1 MSARNQR
8 NVFRNFDWLTIGL
21 YGVLVVLGL
30 LNIYS
35 TNYDPEAKTWL
46 SFATDPGR
54 QLIWMGICAVL
65 CVVILNIEGEF
76 FIRFSVITYLSVLLL
91 LVLVLLVGSERNGAK
106 AWFGIGSFGI
116 QPSEFAKTSIA
127 LLLAWFLSRPGT
139 KFKSLGTRLGAVAI
153 IALPAALIMLQPDV
167 GTILVFIAFVFALY
181 REGLSGNIL
190 IIGFGTVILAIVS
203 ILAGAADVNYPW
215 FGEQSGIY
223 VLLLVLVGLGILGMV
238 GVSNFVLP
246 RYRRVNYRTVVLS
259 TLGAIL
265 LSLAVKTVVE
275 DVMKGYQ
282 RERIYV
288 LFGMD
293 VTNPDADY
301 NIRHAKAAIGSGGLT
316 GKGYLNGPMTRY
328 SFVPEQQT
336 DFIFCT
342 VGEEWGF
349 IGGTLIIA
357 LFLTLI
363 LRIIAL
369 AERQRSQFSRI
380 YGYCVASILFMHV
393 LINVGMV
400 LGVAPV
406 IGIPLPFFSYGGS
419 SLLGFTVLLMI
430 MVRLD
435 AERFSVFR

>member
-1 MSARNQR
+1 
-8 NVFRNFDWLTIGL
+8 
-21 YGVLVVLGL
+21 
-30 LNIYS
+30 
-35 TNYDPEAKTWL
+35 
-46 SFATDPGR
+46 
-54 QLIWMGICAVL
+54 
-65 CVVILNIEGEF
+65 
-76 FIRFSVITYLSVLLL
+76 
-91 LVLVLLVGSERNGAK
+91 
-106 AWFGIGSFGI
+106 
-116 QPSEFAKTSIA
+116 
-127 LLLAWFLSRPGT
+127 
-139 KFKSLGTRLGAVAI
+139 
-153 IALPAALIMLQPDV
+153 
-167 GTILVFIAFVFALY
+167 
-181 REGLSGNIL
+181 
-190 IIGFGTVILAIVS
+190 
-203 ILAGAADVNYPW
+203 
-215 FGEQSGIY
+215 
-223 VLLLVLVGLGILGMV
+223 MV